1 MPNWCT
7 TTITI
12 SHRDDKKIE
21 DLKRIIEN
29 CFDKDDCNHFNNTWL
44 GYIAEKEE
52 LRNLCY
58 RGSIVE
64 MHSMNGFLTITTETA
79 WSPCIKLFLKLLDKY
94 LPDANLIYES
104 CEPGCEVYITNNPD
118 LAGKYYI
125 DFFEEIEDFEPV
137 WDATE
142 ADTVEILQELLKTEE
157 NNLEE
162 LLKLYENSELTE
174 CVGIHQWDYED
185 AEYLE

>member
-1 MPNWCT
+1 MANICNT
-7 TTITI
+7 SITI
-12 SHRDDKKIE
+12 SHRDDEKIKKIE
-21 DLKRIIEN
+21 EIIRN
-29 CFDKDDCNHFNNTWL
+29 CFDDDCNHFDKTSL
-44 GYIAEKEE
+44 KHIAKKEE
-52 LRNLCY
+52 LGNVCC
-58 RGSIVE
+58 RGSVVE
-64 MHSMNGFLTITTETA
+64 MHSMNGFLTIATETS
-79 WSPCIKLFLKLLDKY
+79 WSPCVKLFLKLLEKY
-94 LPDANLIYES
+94 LPDANLIYDA
-104 CEPGCEVYITNNPD
+104 CEPNCGVFITNNPD

-125 DFFEEIEDFEPV
+125 DFFEDIEDFEPV

-174 CVGIHQWDYED
+174 CVAIHQWDYED